1 MHKRKLAAIILAAS
15 VAQGLVYPSLSMAQD
30 TQMQDIPV
38 YDAAQVAAQHESET
52 DGADQGT
59 GQAQDQ
65 QAGATGTDS
74 EGTDGTESPHQPEGT
89 DIGSS
94 QPADGTGNDA
104 AATEESNPSQ
114 SEAPE
119 TATTDEDGEQG
130 AADEQRS
137 AETKDDKTA
146 KDGVTPPS
154 DDYTGWVE
162 HDGKRYWFDKGVQA
176 RDKEVY
182 DRQSD
187 AWYYFDANGEM
198 LKDTNKDLPG
208 KTVRYDEHGHMV
220 KGEKRIGNDDY
231 YFDMQTGAMAR
242 NKDVFLRAGKG
253 RWVRYDG
260 NGHMIKGR
268 EHCHNGGWYYFEAD
282 GTMAKGM
289 KHISSNGGKWV
300 YYDWT
305 TGKMAHGEKY
315 VNYDAEHTGW
325 YYFHNQ
331 TGAMQYEFV
340 YHRNA
345 DKWVYYHK
353 TTGKMLY
360 GEHYINKGWYYMH
373 PKTGALAKG
382 FTTVKGK
389 RVYYDPQSSR
399 MVHGPAVISGRP
411 YYFDKTTGRQHG
423 KQEIINKLVS
433 VARSL
438 RGKHPDCPGALAING
453 GIVCPHGP
461 CMAFVWY
468 VFHSAGYDVF
478 LCNGGSVNG
487 KQSGWPQHNYD
498 WYARRGRISNT
509 PKVGDIVFWKFRDA
523 TWATSASHAGFVVSV
538 APGRVT
544 IVDAAFTNIA
554 ERTIS
559 WGLYPATPQYATPFY
574 G

>member
-38 YDAAQVAAQHESET
+38 YDAAQVDAQHESET

-154 DDYTGWVE
+154 DDYTGWVK

-315 VNYDAEHTGW
+315 VNYDTEHTGW

-345 DKWVYYHK
+345 NKWVYYHK

-360 GEHYINKGWYYMH
+360 GEHYINKG
-373 PKTGALAKG
+373 
-382 FTTVKGK
+382 
-389 RVYYDPQSSR
+389 
-399 MVHGPAVISGRP
+399 
-411 YYFDKTTGRQHG
+411 
-423 KQEIINKLVS
+423 
-433 VARSL
+433 
-438 RGKHPDCPGALAING
+438 
-453 GIVCPHGP
+453 
-461 CMAFVWY
+461 
-468 VFHSAGYDVF
+468 
-478 LCNGGSVNG
+478 
-487 KQSGWPQHNYD
+487 
-498 WYARRGRISNT
+498 
-509 PKVGDIVFWKFRDA
+509 
-523 TWATSASHAGFVVSV
+523 
-538 APGRVT
+538 
-544 IVDAAFTNIA
+544 
-554 ERTIS
+554 
-559 WGLYPATPQYATPFY
+559 
-574 G
+574 